1 LGRGGWRLQE
11 TAERRADALLEVDLR
26 VAGRLE
32 RTVPPVAR
40 VHVGIGHGP
49 GAWRVLLPGH
59 GGGLL
64 LGGRILRALASMAP
78 WAGYQRGGTTNIDGL
93 ACAIRAGE

>member
-1 LGRGGWRLQE
+1 LSCNSAHGEDG
-11 TAERRADALLEVDLR
+11 AEGFKDF
-26 VAGRLE
+26 
-32 RTVPPVAR
+32 
-40 VHVGIGHGP
+40 
-49 GAWRVLLPGH
+49 H